1 MKKKLLALL
10 LVLLMIP
17 AVSVLAAQTYR
28 ADSLMEDTYAVIG
41 GEQRITIRSHVETGG
56 RGGYCQAG
64 YAWELTGRESK
75 AELDA
80 IAVELV
86 ESGAEPVW
94 GGSKP
99 CFHGGAYATDLA
111 YAMKASKY
119 EPGSYLYVCYSFLCE
134 GGNHNHYPV
143 PSYEHISTMSVRVTE
158 QAQGLELG
166 YALVNDRGERTDEV
180 QAGGEL
186 ELDLDGG
193 TVTLA
198 LLCEVEYPVERILG
212 IRADFDK
219 NQAVDPFVF
228 DEESMTLE
236 PVCCGSGSI
245 TVTIGNYLDDTTR
258 TETVFLTVPCVPEA
272 ERTMVLEPTCT
283 EEGLAARCC
292 RGYGVNCETIFDEII
307 VDATGHTLWEV
318 EEYLVEPTATLPGI
332 GLGRCCVCDMEGAEQ
347 ELPPIFCDVTSNSFY
362 SVPLDYCYDMGW
374 VSGVTFNA
382 FAPNQACVRAQVV
395 TFLWRAAGKPEPV
408 GKENPFKDVKKG
420 DFYYDA
426 VLWAVENGITTGT
439 DPDHFSPHGVCNR
452 AQVVTF
458 LWRAF
463 GQPEAKGEEHPFT
476 DVKAKSWYEQPVLW
490 AVEEGITSGLT
501 AATFGPTASCNRA
514 QIVTFLYRA
523 YAE

>member
-17 AVSVLAAQTYR
+17 SVSVLAAQTYR

-41 GEQRITIRSHVETGG
+41 GDQSITIRSHVETGG
-56 RGGYCQAG
+56 RGGYSQAV
-64 YAWELTGRESK
+64 YACELTGCESK

-80 IAVELV
+80 IAVKLV
-86 ESGAEPVW
+86 ESGAKPVW
-94 GGSKP
+94 GGSKH
-99 CFHGGAYATDLA
+99 CFHGGAYTAEPQYTL
-111 YAMKASKY
+111 KASRY
-119 EPGSYLYVCYSFLCE
+119 EPGSYLYVCYPFVCE
-134 GGNHNHYPV
+134 GGDHNHSLI
-143 PSYEHISTMSVRVTE
+143 PSYDRISTMAVRITE

-166 YALVNDRGERTDEV
+166 YALVNDRGEQTDAV

-186 ELDLDGG
+186 KLDLNGG
-193 TVTLA
+193 AATLA
-198 LLCEVEYPVERILG
+198 LLREVEYPVERILE

-219 NQAVDPFVF
+219 DQAVNPFAF
-228 DEESMTLE
+228 DEENLTLE

-258 TETVFLTVPCVPEA
+258 TETVFLTVPCVPGA
-272 ERTMVLEPTCT
+272 ERIMVIEPTCT
-283 EEGLAARCC
+283 EEGLTACCC
-292 RGYGVNCETIFDEII
+292 RGYGINCRTTFDE
-307 VDATGHTLWEV
+307 VTVSATGHTLWEV

-332 GLGRCCVCDMEGAEQ
+332 GLGRCGVCDMEGAEQ
-347 ELPPIFCDVTSNSFY
+347 ELPPIFRDVTSNSFY

-374 VSGVTFNA
+374 VSGVTFNT
-382 FAPNQACVRAQVV
+382 FAPNNACVRAQVV
-395 TFLWRAAGKPEPV
+395 TFLWRAAGEPEPV
-408 GKENPFKDVKKG
+408 LEENPFEDVKRS

-439 DPDHFSPHGVCNR
+439 DAAHFSPHGVCNR

-463 GQPEAKGEEHPFT
+463 GEPACETAEHPFT
-476 DVKAKSWYEQPVLW
+476 DVQARSWYEQPVRW
-490 AVEEGITSGLT
+490 AVEEGITSGMSAT
-501 AATFGPTASCNRA
+501 AFGPVVNCNRA
-514 QIVTFLYRA
+514 QIVTFLYRT